1 MFLREKYKKRKMFLP
16 VSGKISEKVFLL
28 THFVAL
34 VFLLRFFMFS
44 GGIERDQWHDLQRSG
59 ITRI

>member
-1 MFLREKYKKRKMFLP
+1 MFLP
-16 VSGKISEKVFLL
+16 VSGKISERVFLL

-34 VFLLRFFMFS
+34 VSLLRFFMFS
-44 GGIERDQWHDLQRSG
+44 GGIERDQWHDLQKSG